1 MQKILNLTQ
10 HYATPDQVAAG
21 VVDAPA
27 DVRETLV
34 SLLTFDEAPTPMGV
48 ARRARRITDL
58 ALSLGAERVMIG
70 GAPYLMASLEK
81 ALFAAGIEPF
91 YSFTKRET
99 IETVQPDGSVRKVAV
114 FRHAGWVMVGNV

>member
-1 MQKILNLTQ
+1 MKNILNLTQ

-48 ARRARRITDL
+48 ARRARRIAEL
-58 ALSLGAERVMIG
+58 AVSLGADFVMIG

-91 YSFTKRET
+91 YSFTRRET
-99 IETVQPDGSVRKVAV
+99 VESMQPDGSVKKMAV
-114 FRHAGWVMVGNV
+114 FRHAGWVMVAI